1 MGEAKAKKMNALK
14 KQTTEIENGGM
25 GFFAAFIDARK
36 HLKQNYSEAECSYI
50 FEERV
55 VVYVDYEVIKLKNRL
70 IAILFQMKQLGKK
83 QNTVLNQFEQNLHSH
98 FTILYGMCSSHSSFI
113 FSAFTGSSL
122 ARILS

>member
-70 IAILFQMKQLGKK
+70 IALLFQMKQLGKK
-83 QNTVLNQFEQNLHSH
+83 QNTVLN